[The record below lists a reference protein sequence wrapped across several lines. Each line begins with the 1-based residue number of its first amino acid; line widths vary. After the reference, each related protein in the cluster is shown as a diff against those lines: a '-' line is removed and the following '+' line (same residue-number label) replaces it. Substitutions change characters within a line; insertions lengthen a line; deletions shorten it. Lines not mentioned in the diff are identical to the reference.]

1 MITMTIILIIPVLIF
16 RAPLIPFGQHGVTNL
31 EIVCVKG
38 LFSVHTY
45 TLTHT
50 QNTHSHTHKDK
61 KGHLHS
67 HTHTLHLV
75 V

>member
-1 MITMTIILIIPVLIF
+1 MIMIFPILITVPVLIF
-16 RAPLIPFGQHGVTNL
+16 WAPLIPYGQHGVTNL

-50 QNTHSHTHKDK
+50 QNTHSHTHTKTK
-61 KGHLHS
+61 KG
-67 HTHTLHLV
+67 TYTAIYTLCT
-75 V
+75 